1 VLLKLVYTALIR
13 LFQLCLLRSRSGASR
28 DVEII
33 VLRHEVAILRRQVTR
48 PDLGDHDRVFLAAAS
63 RLLPRA
69 AWPAFL
75 VTPATLL
82 AWHRK
87 LVARNWTY
95 PHRSAG
101 RPPLDPSVIELILRL
116 ARENPR
122 WGYQRIVGE
131 IGSLGIRVSTTS
143 VRNVLR
149 RAGLP
154 PSRPAGPSWSHFI
167 RQQASSMLACDFFTV
182 DTVFLRQLY
191 VLVFIELD
199 TRRVH
204 LAGITTHPTGEW
216 VTQQARNLLSGEGQQ
231 LAGRRFLLRDRD
243 TKYTSSFDAVFTS
256 TGMRVIRTPV
266 RAPQANAYVERVI
279 GTLRRE
285 CLDWPLITGPRHLNA
300 VLTEYLEHY
309 DQHRPHRGLGLTPPA
324 GATTAPQLTTVTR
337 PVQRHDRL
345 GGLINEYTQAA

>member
-1 VLLKLVYTALIR
+1 MLLKLVYTALIR
-13 LFQLCLLRSRSGASR
+13 LFQLCLLRSRSAASR

-33 VLRHEVAILRRQVTR
+33 VLRHEIAILRRQVKR
-48 PDLGDHDRVFLAAAS
+48 PDLRDHDRMFLAAAS
-63 RLLPRA
+63 LLLPRA

-87 LVARNWTY
+87 LVARTWTY

-101 RPPLDPSVIELILRL
+101 RPPLDPSVTELILQL

-131 IGSLGIRVSTTS
+131 IRSLGIRVSTTS

-149 RAGLP
+149 RSGLP
-154 PSRPAGPSWSHFI
+154 PPRPAGPTWSQFI

-182 DTVFLRQLY
+182 DTVFLRQLH

-204 LAGITTHPTGEW
+204 LAGITAHPTGEW
-216 VTQQARNLLSGEGQQ
+216 VTQQARNLLSGTGEH
-231 LAGRRFLLRDRD
+231 LTGRRLLLRDRD
-243 TKYTSSFDAVFTS
+243 TKFTSAFDAVFTS

-266 RAPQANAYVERVI
+266 RAPQANAHVERVI

-285 CLDWPLITGPRHLNA
+285 CLDWLLITGPRHLNA

-309 DQHRPHRGLGLTPPA
+309 NQHRPHRSLNLTPPA
-324 GATTAPQLTTVTR
+324 GPTNAPQLTSVTR
-337 PVQRHDRL
+337 PVQRRDRL
-345 GGLINEYTQAA
+345 GGLIHQYSQAA